1 MNKVLS
7 FQRARARE
15 TGMTSTAHKA
25 EVLTSSQR
33 VCKKIDSLSR
43 NCRDSIC
50 IWKHFLFP
58 DANVMAH
65 ILQDSDHT

>member
-1 MNKVLS
+1 
-7 FQRARARE
+7 
-15 TGMTSTAHKA
+15 MTSTAHKA